1 MRRELLRVLALSTVA
16 LVVAG
21 CGPVGDLF
29 RGRDEPPLPGERIS
43 VLTLENVIVADPGIA
58 DVTVRLPAPY
68 RNADWPQA
76 GGHPSHAMH
85 HVALGDR
92 ISRVWRVTIG
102 AGNSRERRLTAT
114 PVVAAG
120 VVYAMDTNS
129 EVSAYSAGDGRQ
141 LWRRSMAPAFE
152 ERGAIGGGVG
162 YAGGTLFVATAYGEL
177 VALDAE
183 SGATIWTTAI
193 GIPLRGAPTIDAG
206 RVFVLSHDNQLHAA
220 DAATGAILWSHVGI
234 QEVAGLV
241 GGASA
246 AVVGD
251 LAIAPYT
258 SGEIFA
264 LRPENGRVAWSDS
277 LSRTGRLTALAEI
290 SDIAGLPVIDRGL
303 AIVVGHAGR
312 MAAIDVRSGTGVW
325 ELDLASV
332 QSPWVAGQFI
342 FAVTVNGEA
351 VAVSRSDGRVR
362 WVHQL
367 PRFENEAAREDPI
380 QWEGPVLA
388 GDRLVFASSAGEVT
402 ALSPYDGRLLGTL
415 RLGGGVSV
423 APIVADE
430 TLYIL
435 DDRGVLHAFR

>member
-1 MRRELLRVLALSTVA
+1 
-16 LVVAG
+16 
-21 CGPVGDLF
+21 
-29 RGRDEPPLPGERIS
+29 
-43 VLTLENVIVADPGIA
+43 AD
-58 DVTVRLPAPY
+58 
-68 RNADWPQA
+68 
-76 GGHPSHAMH
+76 
-85 HVALGDR
+85 
-92 ISRVWRVTIG
+92 
-102 AGNSRERRLTAT
+102 
-114 PVVAAG
+114 
-120 VVYAMDTNS
+120 
-129 EVSAYSAGDGRQ
+129 
-141 LWRRSMAPAFE
+141 
-152 ERGAIGGGVG
+152 
-162 YAGGTLFVATAYGEL
+162 
-177 VALDAE
+177 
-183 SGATIWTTAI
+183 
-193 GIPLRGAPTIDAG
+193 
-206 RVFVLSHDNQLHAA
+206 

-380 QWEGPVLA
+380 QWAGPVLA